1 VDAAF
6 ALETA
11 SYPADEAASLDS
23 LQFRQAHAG
32 EYFYGAFDGS
42 EALRGFVCA
51 TVAPGD
57 ELTQETMA
65 EHHPDGSTLCIHSVV
80 VASDLRRKGVA
91 TAMLREYCKA
101 VALGNPR
108 LARIA
113 LIAKANLLRLYVKAG
128 FTVNGMSPVV
138 HGRDPWFDLTAE
150 CQDFAGEEMLQAD
163 AFIVDDKPYS
173 GNPAAVVFTHRDGDA
188 TWMQNVALENNLS
201 ETSFLERAA
210 EGVYDLRWFTPA
222 VEVSLCGHATLAAA
236 HALWDTKRE
245 AGDTIVFKTQSGEL
259 TARRFGQHI
268 ELDFPTE
275 EAEQAATDEE
285 RDHLHRGLR
294 LREGDL

>member
-1 VDAAF
+1 MER
-6 ALETA
+6 ALLVTA
-11 SYPADEAASLDS
+11 GPPL
-23 LQFRQAHAG
+23 
-32 EYFYGAFDGS
+32 
-42 EALRGFVCA
+42 
-51 TVAPGD
+51 
-57 ELTQETMA
+57 
-65 EHHPDGSTLCIHSVV
+65 LCFT
-80 VASDLRRKGVA
+80 AGVA

-150 CQDFAGEEMLQAD
+150 CQDFAGEEMLQVNDERKGGLLTSSEDGTLILADALAPQAD

-210 EGVYDLRWFTPA
+210 EGVYDLRYAIGAPRT
-222 VEVSLCGHATLAAA
+222 
-236 HALWDTKRE
+236 ALESR
-245 AGDTIVFKTQSGEL
+245 I
-259 TARRFGQHI
+259 
-268 ELDFPTE
+268 
-275 EAEQAATDEE
+275 
-285 RDHLHRGLR
+285 RDVL
-294 LREGDL
+294 